1 MAARGRVRVASV
13 LDWRSELS
21 GLQARLGELFV
32 RSEPR
37 RQAGLY
43 LEGLL
48 SAVERKNG
56 WQLAEHLGDA
66 RPWRTQRLLSHVQWD
81 EAAARDLCRAYVV
94 ETLADREAVLIVDE
108 TGFLKK
114 GTKSAGVARQY
125 SGTAGRIENCQI
137 GVFLAYAGGNGHALI
152 DRELYLPKEW
162 AEDPARR
169 KAAGIPQEVAF
180 ATKPE
185 LARRMIARAI
195 AAEVPFA
202 WVLGEEVYGSD
213 RRLRIDLEQQER
225 PFVLAIRSNEKLWS
239 TLADRIGQYT
249 AAALA
254 AAVPEEAWQRLSAGA
269 GAKGERFYDWARVR
283 LMRLQQPPW
292 DHWLLVRRH
301 PSKPDK
307 LAYYVVRPGGHQP
320 GHARPRRRTAL
331 SYRGVLRGRQAGGRL
346 GGLRDPF
353 PARLVPAHHPGHA
366 GAGLSR
372 GAALHP
378 KTRRRSR
385 DDERQKGAAR
395 ARPLVDL
402 STNEIRHLIS
412 RLQQLAGLRLGH
424 VLAWSLWR
432 RLHQA
437 AAKICHWKRRCH
449 GTPPDLHTQL

>member
-1 MAARGRVRVASV
+1 MARRFVSGASV
-13 LDWRSELS
+13 VDWRSELS

-66 RPWRTQRLLSHVQWD
+66 RPWRTQRVLSHGQWD
-81 EAAARDLCRAYVV
+81 EEAARDLGRAYVV
-94 ETLADREAVLIVDE
+94 ESLADREGVLIVDA

-137 GVFLAYAGGNGHALI
+137 GVFLAYASDKGHALI

-162 AEDPARR
+162 TEDPARCM
-169 KAAGIPQEVAF
+169 AAGIPEEVAF

-202 WVLGEEVYGSD
+202 WVLGDEVYGSD
-213 RRLRIDLEQQER
+213 RRLRLDLEQQQR

-239 TLADRIGQYT
+239 RLEDRTGQHA

-254 AAVPEEAWQRLSAGA
+254 AALALPQAAWQRLSAGA
-269 GAKGERFYDWARVR
+269 GAKGERFYEWARVR

-307 LAYYVVRPGGHQP
+307 LAYYVVFGPADTTLATL
-320 GHARPRRRTAL
+320 ARVAGRRWAIEECFE
-331 SYRGVLRGRQAGGRL
+331 VAKQEV
-346 GGLRDPF
+346 GLADYEI
-353 PARLVPAHHPGHA
+353 
-366 GAGLSR
+366 
-372 GAALHP
+372 
-378 KTRRRSR
+378 RSR
-385 DDERQKGAAR
+385 HGWY
-395 ARPLVDL
+395 
-402 STNEIRHLIS
+402 RHITLPC
-412 RLQQLAGLRLGH
+412 
-424 VLAWSLWR
+424 WR
-432 RLHQA
+432 WA
-437 AAKICHWKRRCH
+437 FSRRCASSSK
-449 GTPPDLHTQL
+449 PPRQP

>member
-1 MAARGRVRVASV
+1 
-13 LDWRSELS
+13 
-21 GLQARLGELFV
+21 LGELFV
-32 RSEPR
+32 RAEPR

-66 RPWRTQRLLSHVQWD
+66 RPWRTQRLLSHAQWD

-94 ETLADREAVLIVDE
+94 EALADREGVLIVDE

-137 GVFLAYAGGNGHALI
+137 GVFLAYASSKGHALI

-162 AEDPARR
+162 AEDPARC
-169 KAAGIPQEVAF
+169 KAAGIAQEVAF

-195 AAEVPFA
+195 AADVPFA
-202 WVLGEEVYGSD
+202 WVLGDEVYGSD
-213 RRLRIDLEQQER
+213 RRLRIDLEQQQR

-239 TLADRIGQYT
+239 TLEDRFGQH
-249 AAALA
+249 AAAVLA
-254 AAVPEEAWQRLSAGA
+254 AAAPPEEWQRLSAGA

-301 PSKPDK
+301 PSKPDQ
-307 LAYYVVRPGGHQP
+307 LAYYVVFGPADTSLATL
-320 GHARPRRRTAL
+320 ARIAGRRWAIEACFE
-331 SYRGVLRGRQAGGRL
+331 VAKQEV
-346 GGLRDPF
+346 GLADYEI
-353 PARLVPAHHPGHA
+353 
-366 GAGLSR
+366 
-372 GAALHP
+372 
-378 KTRRRSR
+378 RSR
-385 DDERQKGAAR
+385 HGWY
-395 ARPLVDL
+395 
-402 STNEIRHLIS
+402 RHLT
-412 RLQQLAGLRLGH
+412 LAMLALGF
-424 VLAWSLWR
+424 LATMRVKLN
-432 RLHQA
+432 A
-437 AAKICHWKRRCH
+437 AAAAMTASGKKGRFE
-449 GTPPDLHTQL
+449 PDLWSISAQMKSAIPSAACNNSPA

>member
-1 MAARGRVRVASV
+1 
-13 LDWRSELS
+13 
-21 GLQARLGELFV
+21 LGELFG
-32 RSEPR
+32 RAEPR

-81 EAAARDLCRAYVV
+81 EEAARDLCRAYVV
-94 ETLADREAVLIVDE
+94 ESLADREAVLIVDE

-137 GVFLAYAGGNGHALI
+137 GVFLAYASGKGHALI

-162 AEDPARR
+162 VENPTRC
-169 KAAGIPQEVAF
+169 KAAGIPKEVAF

-195 AAEVPFA
+195 ADGVPFA
-202 WVLGEEVYGSD
+202 WVLGDEVYGSD

-239 TLADRIGQYT
+239 TLDDRFGQHT

-254 AAVPEEAWQRLSAGA
+254 AA

-301 PSKPDK
+301 PSKPDQ
-307 LAYYVVRPGGHQP
+307 LAYYVVFGPADTGLATL
-320 GHARPRRRTAL
+320 ARVAGRRWAIEECFE
-331 SYRGVLRGRQAGGRL
+331 VAKQEV
-346 GGLRDPF
+346 GLADYEI
-353 PARLVPAHHPGHA
+353 
-366 GAGLSR
+366 
-372 GAALHP
+372 
-378 KTRRRSR
+378 RSR
-385 DDERQKGAAR
+385 HGWYRHITLAMLALAFLAAMR
-395 ARPLVDL
+395 VKLKP
-402 STNEIRHLIS
+402 
-412 RLQQLAGLRLGH
+412 
-424 VLAWSLWR
+424 
-432 RLHQA
+432 A
-437 AAKICHWKRRCH
+437 AAAVTASGKK
-449 GTPPDLHTQL
+449 GQPAPDLWSISAQMKSVISSAACNSSPA

>member
-1 MAARGRVRVASV
+1 VSAASV
-13 LDWRSELS
+13 FEWRSELRE
-21 GLQARLGELFV
+21 LHARLGELFV

-81 EAAARDLCRAYVV
+81 EAAARDLCRGYVV
-94 ETLADREAVLIVDE
+94 EVLADREGVLIVDE

-137 GVFLAYAGGNGHALI
+137 GVFLAYASGNGHALI

-169 KAAGIPQEVAF
+169 KAAGIPEEVGF
-180 ATKPE
+180 ATKPA

-202 WVLGEEVYGSD
+202 WVLGDEVYGSD
-213 RRLRIDLEQQER
+213 RRRRIDLEQQER

-239 TLADRIGQYT
+239 TLGDRMGQHA

-254 AAVPEEAWQRLSAGA
+254 ASVPQEAWQRLSAGA

-301 PSKPDK
+301 PSKPDQ
-307 LAYYVVRPGGHQP
+307 LAYYVVFGPADTTLATL
-320 GHARPRRRTAL
+320 ARVAGRRWAIEECFE
-331 SYRGVLRGRQAGGRL
+331 VAKQEV
-346 GGLRDPF
+346 GLADYEI
-353 PARLVPAHHPGHA
+353 
-366 GAGLSR
+366 
-372 GAALHP
+372 
-378 KTRRRSR
+378 RSR
-385 DDERQKGAAR
+385 HGWYRHITLAILALAFLAAMR
-395 ARPLVDL
+395 VELK
-402 STNEIRHLIS
+402 
-412 RLQQLAGLRLGH
+412 
-424 VLAWSLWR
+424 
-432 RLHQA
+432 A
-437 AAKICHWKRRCH
+437 AAAAVTARGKK
-449 GTPPDLHTQL
+449 GQPEPDLWSISARMKSAISSAACNSSPA

>member
-1 MAARGRVRVASV
+1 VSVASV
-13 LDWRSELS
+13 FEWRSELS
-21 GLQARLGELFV
+21 ALHARLGELFG
-32 RSEPR
+32 RAEPR

-94 ETLADREAVLIVDE
+94 EALADQEAVLIVDE

-114 GTKSAGVARQY
+114 GTKSAGVGRQY

-137 GVFLAYAGGNGHALI
+137 GVFLAYASDKGHALI

-162 AEDPARR
+162 AEDLARR
-169 KAAGIPQEVAF
+169 KAAGIPQEVTF

-202 WVLGEEVYGSD
+202 WVLGDEVYGSD
-213 RRLRIDLEQQER
+213 RRLRLDLEQQER

-239 TLADRIGQYT
+239 TLDDRMGQHA

-254 AAVPEEAWQRLSAGA
+254 AALPEAAWQRFSAGA

-283 LMRLQQPPW
+283 LIRLQQPPW

-301 PSKPDK
+301 PSKPDQ
-307 LAYYVVRPGGHQP
+307 LAYYVVFGPVDTSLATL
-320 GHARPRRRTAL
+320 ARIAGRRWAIEECFE
-331 SYRGVLRGRQAGGRL
+331 VAKQEV
-346 GGLRDPF
+346 GLADYEI
-353 PARLVPAHHPGHA
+353 
-366 GAGLSR
+366 
-372 GAALHP
+372 
-378 KTRRRSR
+378 RSR
-385 DDERQKGAAR
+385 HGWYRHVTLAMLALAFLAAMR
-395 ARPLVDL
+395 VTLKV
-402 STNEIRHLIS
+402 
-412 RLQQLAGLRLGH
+412 
-424 VLAWSLWR
+424 
-432 RLHQA
+432 A
-437 AAKICHWKRRCH
+437 AAAVTANDKK
-449 GTPPDLHTQL
+449 GQPEPDLWSISAQMKSAISSAACNSAPA

>member
-1 MAARGRVRVASV
+1 M
-13 LDWRSELS
+13 DWRSELS
-21 GLQARLGELFV
+21 ALHARLGELFG

-48 SAVERKNG
+48 SAVDRKNG

-94 ETLADREAVLIVDE
+94 EALADREAVLIVDE

-137 GVFLAYAGGNGHALI
+137 GVFLAYASGKGHALI

-162 AEDPARR
+162 TEDPARR
-169 KAAGIPQEVAF
+169 EAAGIAQEVGF

-195 AAEVPFA
+195 AADMPFA
-202 WVLGEEVYGSD
+202 WVLGDEVYGSD
-213 RRLRIDLEQQER
+213 RRLRLDLEQQER

-239 TLADRIGQYT
+239 TLDDRIGQHA

-254 AAVPEEAWQRLSAGA
+254 AVVPEKAWQRLSAGA
-269 GAKGERFYDWARVR
+269 GAKGERFYNWARVR

-301 PSKPDK
+301 PNKPDQ
-307 LAYYVVRPGGHQP
+307 LAYYVVFG
-320 GHARPRRRTAL
+320 
-331 SYRGVLRGRQAGGRL
+331 
-346 GGLRDPF
+346 
-353 PARLVPAHHPGHA
+353 PADTTL
-366 GAGLSR
+366 
-372 GAALHP
+372 AALAHIAG
-378 KTRRRSR
+378 RRWAIEECFEVAKQEVGLADYEIRSR
-385 DDERQKGAAR
+385 HGWCRHITLAMLALAFLAAMR
-395 ARPLVDL
+395 VKLKAV
-402 STNEIRHLIS
+402 
-412 RLQQLAGLRLGH
+412 
-424 VLAWSLWR
+424 
-432 RLHQA
+432 A
-437 AAKICHWKRRCH
+437 AAATANGKK
-449 GTPPDLHTQL
+449 GPPEPDLWSISARMKFAISSAACNSSSA